1 MDDPLGRQ
9 LLLQVILIALNAF
22 FAASEIAV
30 LSLNANKVRKAAEDG
45 DRGAEKLRRLIDEPS
60 GFLSTIQVG
69 ITLAGFLGSAFAA
82 ENFSDRL
89 VSWICDGLGWKAVP
103 PGVLDTVSVI
113 LITVILS
120 YFTLVFGELVPKRVA
135 MQKSEQLARVAAVV
149 VSWLGVVL
157 KPIVWLLTKSTNG
170 VLRLMRLRE
179 QDDSDEVTE
188 EEIRLMVDIGE
199 EKGTIEPEER
209 RMIENVFEFNN
220 TIAGDVMTHISDVEA
235 IDVTMDASEI
245 LRILR
250 SSGYSRLPVY
260 EGDPYHYIGILIGRE
275 YLLNQCSDNP
285 VPLRRL
291 LRPTYCVPETVH
303 TDTLFRNMQAKKVHM
318 AIVVN
323 EFGDNAGVVT
333 IEDLLEEIVGSIYDE
348 SDDHEEPEI
357 TPLPDGGWRV
367 SGQTDLRTLSET
379 LDIELPEDAPF
390 DTLGGLIYSRLD
402 AIPPAESPVPDVE
415 AYGLR
420 IRTERR
426 EENRVVWAHVE
437 KLPDGVPE
445 EAEAK

>member
-89 VSWICDGLGWKAVP
+89 VSWICDGLGWKAIP

-113 LITVILS
+113 LITIILS

-149 VSWLGVVL
+149 VSWLGIVL
-157 KPIVWLLTKSTNG
+157 RPIVWLLTKSTNG
-170 VLRLMRLRE
+170 VLRLLRLRE
-179 QDDSDEVTE
+179 QNDSDEVTE

-235 IDVTMDASEI
+235 IDVTMDSSEI
-245 LRILR
+245 LRVLR
-250 SSGYSRLPVY
+250 S
-260 EGDPYHYIGILIGRE
+260 
-275 YLLNQCSDNP
+275 
-285 VPLRRL
+285 
-291 LRPTYCVPETVH
+291 
-303 TDTLFRNMQAKKVHM
+303 
-318 AIVVN
+318 
-323 EFGDNAGVVT
+323 
-333 IEDLLEEIVGSIYDE
+333 
-348 SDDHEEPEI
+348 
-357 TPLPDGGWRV
+357 
-367 SGQTDLRTLSET
+367 
-379 LDIELPEDAPF
+379 
-390 DTLGGLIYSRLD
+390 
-402 AIPPAESPVPDVE
+402 
-415 AYGLR
+415 
-420 IRTERR
+420 
-426 EENRVVWAHVE
+426 
-437 KLPDGVPE
+437 
-445 EAEAK
+445 

>member
-9 LLLQVILIALNAF
+9 LLLQAILIALNAF

-30 LSLNANKVRKAAEDG
+30 LSLNSNKVRKAAEDG
-45 DRGAEKLRRLIDEPS
+45 DRNAQKMRKLIDEPS

-82 ENFSDRL
+82 DNFSDRL
-89 VSWICDGLGWKAVP
+89 ISWVYNGLGWKSIP
-103 PGVLDTVSVI
+103 LGVLDTVSVI
-113 LITVILS
+113 LITVVLS

-135 MQKSEQLARVAAVV
+135 MQKSEQLARIAAGV
-149 VSWLGVVL
+149 VSGLSVVMR
-157 KPIVWLLTKSTNG
+157 PVVWLLTKSTNG
-170 VLRLMRLRE
+170 VLRLLGMRE
-179 QDDSDEVTE
+179 KGDTDGVTE

-235 IDVTMDASEI
+235 IGVTMESSEI

-260 EGDPYHYIGILIGRE
+260 EEDPYRYIGILIGRE
-275 YLLNQCSDNP
+275 YLLNQCSAKP
-285 VPLRRL
+285 VPLRQL
-291 LRPTYCVPETVH
+291 LRPPYLVPETVH
-303 TDTLFRNMQAKKVHM
+303 TDILFRNMQAKKVHM

-323 EFGDNAGVVT
+323 EFGENAGVIT

-357 TPLPDGGWRV
+357 TPLADGGWRI
-367 SGQTDLRTLSET
+367 SGQTDIRTISET
-379 LDIELPEDAPF
+379 LGIQLPEDEPY

-402 AIPPAESPVPDVE
+402 VIPPECSPVPDVE
-415 AYGLR
+415 VYGLR
-420 IRTERR
+420 IHTERR

-437 KLPDGVPE
+437 KIPESVPE
-445 EAEAK
+445 DTDV